1 MTLSDWRERTWGSRR
16 WHRQRMWWR
25 RRQSRSCESVTLK
38 VTKTLKATTTSRDT
52 TWRTEWRKERQFRVS
67 FFCFFVQIRRQEK
80 TRLKKIQIL
89 TLRFRRDKENFCLW
103 TIFAF
108 LPNHR
113 QCLLYFFL
121 FWWGLFIGLILTR
134 FCSTNV
140 TFHLRDIW
148 VIQIFRMLIRHLKS
162 IKRCKS
168 SYNVHVGVY

>member
-67 FFCFFVQIRRQEK
+67 FFAFSFKSDDKKRQDWRKSKFWRFDSDEI
-80 TRLKKIQIL
+80 KK
-89 TLRFRRDKENFCLW
+89 N
-103 TIFAF
+103 FAF
-108 LPNHR
+108 G
-113 QCLLYFFL
+113 QYLLFYLIIDNVFFIFFL

-134 FCSTNV
+134 FW
-140 TFHLRDIW
+140 IW
-148 VIQIFRMLIRHLKS
+148 SCRKTGYR
-162 IKRCKS
+162 KRQKK
-168 SYNVHVGVY
+168 Y

>member
-25 RRQSRSCESVTLK
+25 RRQSRSCERVTLK

-113 QCLLYFFL
+113 QCLLYFFFILMRTFYWININEVL
-121 FWWGLFIGLILTR
+121 FDQCDFPLTR
-134 FCSTNV
+134 YLSDTN
-140 TFHLRDIW
+140 FQNAHLAPKTYQK
-148 VIQIFRMLIRHLKS
+148 V
-162 IKRCKS
+162 
-168 SYNVHVGVY
+168 